1 MNRILTKLLVLGAIP
16 LFFFFTASCALS
28 QQQKVVTA
36 SQVNG
41 TWNAKTGTFK
51 IWALGNQKL
60 KVEFDGIYRYNTP
73 DGPMANSGIGSGIAT
88 IEGDTAVFKPDGA
101 EDECKITMK
110 FVRGKMIV
118 AQEGICGFGFNVRA
132 DGTYRKTS
140 LSANHMFSLSTTAS
154 NNCSASGPES
164 SLVAVTLDAPKPSS
178 RRFRRL
184 PSGWD
189 SSISALLSASP
200 VIIETRVSVPLLHV
214 RAFAPVQGATMP
226 SADFCQLFPPP
237 LDDGSS

>member
-1 MNRILTKLLVLGAIP
+1 MNRTLSKLLALSAIP
-16 LFFFFTASCALS
+16 LFFFLTASSALS

-60 KVEFDGIYRYNTP
+60 KVEFDGIYRYSTP

-110 FVRGKMIV
+110 FARGKLIV
-118 AQEGICGFGFNVRA
+118 GQEGICGFGFNVTA
-132 DGTYRKTS
+132 EGTYRKTS
-140 LSANHMFSLSTTAS
+140 ARKPKF
-154 NNCSASGPES
+154 ES
-164 SLVAVTLDAPKPSS
+164 
-178 RRFRRL
+178 
-184 PSGWD
+184 
-189 SSISALLSASP
+189 
-200 VIIETRVSVPLLHV
+200 
-214 RAFAPVQGATMP
+214 
-226 SADFCQLFPPP
+226 
-237 LDDGSS
+237 